1 MRFSPSDHHLRP
13 VNPLQMTYLFSQ
25 IRIHWIRNQRFA
37 VGALALLSVL
47 QLPNQ
52 ALAHAKGMYKTQA
65 EAEQRAKEL
74 GCKGTHQ
81 NNGLWMPCSGEA
93 MLHKEL
99 RQE

>member
-1 MRFSPSDHHLRP
+1 MTDATNPNTNSSMSCSRSD
-13 VNPLQMTYLFSQ
+13 
-25 IRIHWIRNQRFA
+25 QRLGVA
-37 VGALALLSVL
+37 ALALLGVL
-47 QLPNQ
+47 QLPNPV
-52 ALAHAKGMYKTQA
+52 LAHAKGLYKTQA

>member
-1 MRFSPSDHHLRP
+1 MI
-13 VNPLQMTYLFSQ
+13 YLFSHV
-25 IRIHWIRNQRFA
+25 RIHWIRKQRLA

-47 QLPNQ
+47 QLPGQ

-81 NNGLWMPCSGEA
+81 NNGLWMPCGSEA

>member
-1 MRFSPSDHHLRP
+1 MPSSRSD
-13 VNPLQMTYLFSQ
+13 
-25 IRIHWIRNQRFA
+25 QRLGVTAVALVFA
-37 VGALALLSVL
+37 LTQPHQVH
-47 QLPNQ
+47 
-52 ALAHAKGMYKTQA
+52 AHAKGPYKTQA
-65 EAEQRAKEL
+65 EAEQRAREL

>member
-1 MRFSPSDHHLRP
+1 MFSR
-13 VNPLQMTYLFSQ
+13 
-25 IRIHWIRNQRFA
+25 IRIQRIRKQSLA

-47 QLPNQ
+47 QLPSQ
-52 ALAHAKGMYKTQA
+52 GLAHAKGMYKTQA

>member
-1 MRFSPSDHHLRP
+1 MALS
-13 VNPLQMTYLFSQ
+13 LFRTLIPRTPTHRSHAQ
-25 IRIHWIRNQRFA
+25 CLSVA
-37 VGALALLSVL
+37 ALALFSVL
-47 QLPNQ
+47 QLPHQ
-52 ALAHAKGMYKTQA
+52 GLAHARGLYRTQA
-65 EAEQRAKEL
+65 EAEQRAREL